1 MNIIVINFKKYL
13 LTFFSIFLIICL
25 LLFAENNILAC
36 TNGLNLFVKNIF
48 PTLFPFLIATDIL
61 YNSNFI
67 YILEKYLQNF
77 TSKLFNIP
85 PKAAIAIILG
95 FISGYPIGAKIT
107 ANLKKD
113 KYITKAEAERLIAF
127 TNNSSP
133 MFIIS
138 TVGISILSNKNL
150 GIILLIIHIISS
162 ILVGLIFRFWKYND
176 KEQLNYDFI
185 LLNENNKLKEN
196 LSCAEIITNSI
207 KNSIYTILQ
216 IGSFV
221 IFFSILLDILKSTK
235 ILNVFAYILSII
247 GLDETFSLSFLY
259 GFFEITN
266 GLSLIQNLYLNNEIL
281 SIMIISFLLG
291 FSGISILFQIY
302 SIIKKEHISIKPYIL
317 GKLLQGILS
326 VILVCIFL

>member
-36 TNGLNLFVKNIF
+36 TNGLNLFIKNIF

-113 KYITKAEAERLIAF
+113 KYLTKAEAERLIAF
-127 TNNSSP
+127 TNNASP
-133 MFIIS
+133 IFIIS
-138 TVGISILSNKNL
+138 TVGISLLNDKSL
-150 GIILLIIHIISS
+150 GIKLLIIHIVSS
-162 ILVGLIFRFWKYND
+162 ILVGLVFRFWKYND

-185 LLNENNKLKEN
+185 MLSENNKLKKN
-196 LSCAEIITNSI
+196 LSSIEIITNSI
-207 KNSIYTILQ
+207 KNSIHTILQ
-216 IGSFV
+216 IGSFI
-221 IFFSILLDILKSTK
+221 IFFTILLDILKSTR
-235 ILNVFAYILSII
+235 ILNILAYLLSII
-247 GLDETFSLSFLY
+247 GFNEEISVSFLY
-259 GFFEITN
+259 GIFEITN
-266 GLSLIQNLYLNNEIL
+266 GLNLIQSLYLNNRIL
-281 SIMIISFLLG
+281 SLMIISFLLG

-317 GKLLQGILS
+317 GKILQGIFS

>member
-1 MNIIVINFKKYL
+1 MNIIVINFKKYV
-13 LTFFSIFLIICL
+13 LTIFSIFLIICL
-25 LLFAENNILAC
+25 LIFAENNILAC
-36 TNGLNLFVKNIF
+36 KTGLNIFIQKVF

-67 YILEKYLQNF
+67 HILEKYTNSF
-77 TSKLFNIP
+77 ITKLFNVP
-85 PKAAIAIILG
+85 PKAAIAILLG
-95 FISGYPIGAKIT
+95 LISGYPIGAKIT

-185 LLNENNKLKEN
+185 LLSENNKLKEN
-196 LSCAEIITNSI
+196 LSSAEIITNSI

-266 GLSLIQNLYLNNEIL
+266 GLSLIQNIYLNNEIL

-317 GKLLQGILS
+317 GKLLQGIFS